1 MARSQSFGRN
11 AWLDAI
17 SARGRMARFPPKS
30 SRVREP
36 DSKLDQSSPELKLAF
51 EKFMQKYAS
60 SSGQKTLS
68 PKERELLFAKFM
80 KFVAQSKEQAA
91 AR

>member
-1 MARSQSFGRN
+1 EMPGWTRFQPA
-11 AWLDAI
+11 AEWLASHQNQAV
-17 SARGRMARFPPKS
+17 SANQ
-30 SRVREP
+30 
-36 DSKLDQSSPELKLAF
+36 DSKLDQSSPDLKFAF
-51 EKFMQKYAS
+51 EKFMQNYAS

-68 PKERELLFAKFM
+68 PKERELLFTKFM